1 MSDDE
6 RRLIPDPSPEER
18 PSSPTPPASRVPAPS
33 ERGEGGMLGS
43 SGRPPLL
50 SSTGEGVGGA
60 GEPWHQALPAIADRL
75 REIGYDIATSQSG
88 SQPGD
93 SIVARRDLGDR
104 AVVLAIDVGGRF
116 RAEISWVVGEWPSRD
131 EIAGVP
137 VQVIDAVWRAVTV
150 TGQMAGPD
158 QVVAVVSGLGSI
170 ASWAGVLGFEPP
182 PPPS

>member
-1 MSDDE
+1 MRDDE
-6 RRLIPDPSPEER
+6 RPLSPNPSAQER
-18 PSSPTPPASRVPAPS
+18 PSSPTPGPEGIPPRVPGPS
-33 ERGEGGMLGS
+33 ERGEGS
-43 SGRPPLL
+43 KPPLL
-50 SSTGEGVGGA
+50 SSTGEGIA
-60 GEPWHQALPAIADRL
+60 GEGDPWREALPALADRL
-75 REIGYDIATSQSG
+75 REIGYDIASSQSG
-88 SQPGD
+88 APPGD
-93 SIVARRDLGDR
+93 SIVARRDLGNR

-150 TGQMAGPD
+150 TGQMPGPD

-170 ASWAGVLGFEPP
+170 ASWAGVLGSEPP

>member
-1 MSDDE
+1 MSDEKPLTAGPCPDE
-6 RRLIPDPSPEER
+6 P
-18 PSSPTPPASRVPAPS
+18 PSSPTLLPAP
-33 ERGEGGMLGS
+33 RGEGRTS
-43 SGRPPLL
+43 PLP
-50 SSTGEGVGGA
+50 SETGEGVGGE
-60 GEPWHQALPAIADRL
+60 GDPWREALPALADRL
-75 REIGYDIATSQSG
+75 REIGYDIASSQSG
-88 SQPGD
+88 APPGD
-93 SIVARRDLGDR
+93 SIVARRDLGNR

-170 ASWAGVLGFEPP
+170 ASWAGVLGSEPP

>member
-1 MSDDE
+1 MSDEKPLTAGPCPDE
-6 RRLIPDPSPEER
+6 P
-18 PSSPTPPASRVPAPS
+18 PSSPTLLPAP
-33 ERGEGGMLGS
+33 RGEG
-43 SGRPPLL
+43 RKPPLP
-50 SSTGEGVGGA
+50 SETGEGVGGE
-60 GEPWHQALPAIADRL
+60 GDPWREALPALADKL
-75 REIGYDIATSQSG
+75 REIGYDIASSQSG
-88 SQPGD
+88 APPGG

-137 VQVIDAVWRAVTV
+137 VQVIDAVWRKVTV
-150 TGQMAGPD
+150 TGQLAGPD

-170 ASWAGVLGFEPP
+170 TSWAGVLGSKPP